1 MLTAVEGFGLSGAA
15 ARGGVVQFAWLQTR
29 RATLVHATLHIRPV
43 RAYGRG
49 YLIGGEQPTLAD
61 HGLDVSLDA
70 VRAAVLAATVDRYG
84 VACARRPNSAE
95 TLLQQQLYDTR
106 YGDVTWHLSGMARP
120 SMRLRS
126 LHQGSLGF
134 SW

>member
-1 MLTAVEGFGLSGAA
+1 
-15 ARGGVVQFAWLQTR
+15 VQLAWLRTR
-29 RATLVHATLHIRPV
+29 RATLVHATLHIRPI

-49 YLIGGEQPTLAD
+49 YLIQGEHPTLAD
-61 HGLDVSLDA
+61 HGLDLSLDA
-70 VRAAVLAATVDRYG
+70 VRAAVFAAAVDRYG

-106 YGDVTWHLSGMARP
+106 YGDVTWHLSGMARHG
-120 SMRLRS
+120 MRLRS
-126 LHQGSLGF
+126 LHQGSFGF